1 MLKLAREKHRE
12 TKRRLPRPATAV
24 VALLTSVLLT
34 SGLAAAQG
42 SPPRSED
49 ALETLDLRKFSNPT
63 VISNKWLPMK
73 VGTRWIY
80 EGTTVEDDGKVVP
93 HRLEIA
99 VTDLVKSIA
108 GVCNVVSYDLD
119 YSDGELA
126 EAELALFAQDDDG
139 NVWHFGQYPEEYE
152 DEKFARAPVW
162 IHGFEQARA
171 GIMMKAE
178 PRLGTPSYSQGWG
191 PAVDWTDRG
200 IAHQMGLEI
209 SGPAG
214 DFKDVLV
221 IRETARSEVDAQQL
235 KYYARGVGNIRVGWA
250 GQGEKT
256 KETLELTKVEQLS
269 PKDMAEIRAKALE
282 LEASGYQK
290 SKNVYALTKPAMQG
304 KPASPCQ

>member
-1 MLKLAREKHRE
+1 MLTLAREKHRE

-24 VALLTSVLLT
+24 VALLASVLLT

-42 SPPRSED
+42 NAPRSED
-49 ALETLDLRKFSNPT
+49 KLETLDLRKFNNPT

-152 DEKFARAPVW
+152 DEKFSRAPAW
-162 IHGFEQARA
+162 IHGFEQASA
-171 GIMMKAE
+171 GIIMKAE

-250 GQGEKT
+250 GHGEKT

-282 LEASGYQK
+282 LEASGYQR
-290 SKNVYALTKPAMQG
+290 SKTVYALTKPATQD
-304 KPASPCQ
+304 KPGGNCQ